1 MSSPKSLSPKIRTPR
16 ELSPS
21 GEDRMKKSSSSNK
34 SNIEARS
41 ARSASPETTSK
52 DAMDI
57 DSEDNNLE
65 DEREPLQK
73 LQTTELLPD
82 LYNLLNDLQNGHI
95 LAKYFDNNAGSIRL
109 KLSKM
114 KQNLQDIPGINECV
128 KARETK
134 IQNLKLSNE
143 KKLHFLNK
151 FKQKVESELGESS
164 I

>member
-1 MSSPKSLSPKIRTPR
+1 MSSPKALSPKIKTPR

-21 GEDRMKKSSSSNK
+21 AEDRMKKSSSSNK
-34 SNIEARS
+34 VNSETRV
-41 ARSASPETTSK
+41 ARSASPDVTSK

-57 DSEDNNLE
+57 DSEENNLQE
-65 DEREPLQK
+65 ERDPLQK

-95 LAKYFDNNAGSIRL
+95 LAKDFDNNAGSIRL

-114 KQNLQDIPGINECV
+114 KENLQNIPGINESV

-143 KKLHFLNK
+143 KKLHFLNR

-164 I
+164 T

>member
-1 MSSPKSLSPKIRTPR
+1 MSSPKALSPKIKTPR

-21 GEDRMKKSSSSNK
+21 AEDRMKKSSSSNK
-34 SNIEARS
+34 VNSETRV
-41 ARSASPETTSK
+41 ARSASPDVTSK

-57 DSEDNNLE
+57 DSEENNLE
-65 DEREPLQK
+65 EERDPLQK

-95 LAKYFDNNAGSIRL
+95 LAKDFDNNAGSIRL

-114 KQNLQDIPGINECV
+114 KENLQNIPGINESV

-143 KKLHFLNK
+143 KKLHFLNR

-164 I
+164 T